1 VNTDKQANK
10 LPNFTRRML
19 WVFVGQ
25 MMLMVALFVW
35 NDCFP
40 SWVNRIIMA
49 TVILF
54 PLMVYLTVLAEP
66 SVRQAWRSLL
76 RDCYLFAV
84 SIPPA
89 IARLFSFA
97 TVVKLA
103 QIVAS
108 LKPFPET
115 KDDWIALILLP
126 FKTCIVVTFP
136 MIWVFGKII
145 SYFQLYGRAS
155 WPSYELIFQC
165 YLISLLAL
173 LVGALFQSIFCRAGR
188 ATTTSLF
195 FFVGFALL
203 LIGPLILSAIR

>member
-1 VNTDKQANK
+1 
-10 LPNFTRRML
+10 ML

-54 PLMVYLTVLAEP
+54 PLMAYLTVLAQP

-97 TVVKLA
+97 TVVKLV
-103 QIVAS
+103 QIVTS

-115 KDDWIALILLP
+115 ADDWIALVLFP
-126 FKTCIVVTFP
+126 FKTYIFVAFP
-136 MIWVFGKII
+136 FVWLCVKFATLFHPVGRELGDVLFII
-145 SYFQLYGRAS
+145 YLGYLFSIAI
-155 WPSYELIFQC
+155 LI
-165 YLISLLAL
+165 LGSLLQAL
-173 LVGALFQSIFCRAGR
+173 VCRSGR
-188 ATTTSLF
+188 ATQTIYFILLGFVLLF
-195 FFVGFALL
+195 WLRFM
-203 LIGPLILSAIR
+203 

>member
-1 VNTDKQANK
+1 
-10 LPNFTRRML
+10 
-19 WVFVGQ
+19 
-25 MMLMVALFVW
+25 
-35 NDCFP
+35 
-40 SWVNRIIMA
+40 MA
-49 TVILF
+49 MVILF
-54 PLMVYLTVLAEP
+54 PLMAYLTVLAQP

-97 TVVKLA
+97 TVMKLV
-103 QIVAS
+103 QIVTS

-115 KDDWIALILLP
+115 KDDWIALVLLP

-145 SYFQLYGRAS
+145 SYFHLYGRTF
-155 WPSYELIFQC
+155 WLSYELIIQC

-173 LVGALFQSIFCRAGR
+173 LVGALLQSIFCRAGR
-188 ATTTSLF
+188 ATTTLGF
-195 FFVGFALL
+195 FLLGFVL
-203 LIGPLILSAIR
+203 PLIQPLIP